1 MRRWGIMN
9 AWSSGGQWGYKM
21 SYGYSASTNILYVL
35 EDKPAY
41 DTNGNWPE
49 DVKPITDA
57 EWTTYCAQG
66 PEGKMRGA
74 DSQGLPCWVD
84 IPPPSKAQAVQ
95 AAKVDKSQRL
105 ALATK
110 KIAPLQDAQ
119 ELGIASADEQAQLLA
134 WKRYRVLI
142 NRVDAEA
149 APDVDWPPVP
159 EA

>member
-1 MRRWGIMN
+1 MQRWGITN

-21 SYGYSASTNILYVL
+21 SYGYSATTNILYVL

-41 DTNGNWPE
+41 DANGNWPE

-57 EWTTYCAQG
+57 AWTTYCAQG

-84 IPPPSKAQAVQ
+84 IPPPSKAQAVE

-119 ELGIASADEQAQLLA
+119 ELGIASVDEQAQLLA

-149 APDVDWPPVP
+149 APDIEWPPVP
-159 EA
+159 EV